1 MFFAQQSQHTCDL
14 CGMDTR
20 RIYPWTDR
28 LLEVHHL
35 LPLCSGARTSNDGTL
50 LEDLVANCPSCH
62 RAVHRYYDKWLVEEN
77 RVDFADAGEARKVYS
92 DAKREHNMAARDRES
107 A

>member
-1 MFFAQQSQHTCDL
+1 MIREMFFRQRTEYICDF
-14 CGMDTR
+14 CGMDPPKV
-20 RIYPWTDR
+20 YPWTNQ

-35 LPLCSGARTSNDGTL
+35 LPLCSGARTSKDGTL

-77 RVDFADAGEARKVYS
+77 RVDFADAGEAKEVYR
-92 DAKREHNMAARDRES
+92 DAKRQHHGGPH
-107 A
+107 